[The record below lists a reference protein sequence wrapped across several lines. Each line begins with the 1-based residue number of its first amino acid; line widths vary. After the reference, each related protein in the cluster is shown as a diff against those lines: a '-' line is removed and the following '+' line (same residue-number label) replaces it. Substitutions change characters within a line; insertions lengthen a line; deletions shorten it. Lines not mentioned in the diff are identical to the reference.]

1 MRALSLVLAF
11 PLLCLPSVVQAASL
25 RCGTALVSDG
35 ASKSDVVAKCGEPI
49 AKESRSESE
58 EVKTKDAAGDT
69 SVKRVVHKTFE
80 EWTYNFGPNRLMQ
93 VVVFENGK
101 LIDVKSG
108 GYGR

>member
-1 MRALSLVLAF
+1 MRSFWLAVAV
-11 PLLCLPSVVQAASL
+11 SVVWVPVAAQAAAL

-49 AKESRSESE
+49 AKESRTESE
-58 EVKTKDAAGDT
+58 EVKERDGDT
-69 SVKRVVHKTFE
+69 STKRVVNKTFE

-101 LIDVKSG
+101 LIDVKSS

>member
-1 MRALSLVLAF
+1 MRSLMLAVAVALMWVPGA
-11 PLLCLPSVVQAASL
+11 VQAASL
-25 RCGTALVSDG
+25 RCGSALVSDG
-35 ASKSDVVAKCGEPI
+35 ASKSDVIAKCGEPI

-58 EVKTKDAAGDT
+58 ETKMRDGDT
-69 SVKRVVHKTFE
+69 STKRVVQKTFE

>member
-1 MRALSLVLAF
+1 MRALWMAVAVSLLWV
-11 PLLCLPSVVQAASL
+11 PMTGQAASL
-25 RCGTALVSDG
+25 RCGTALVADG
-35 ASKSDVVAKCGEPI
+35 SSKSDVLAKCGEPL

-58 EVKTKDAAGDT
+58 EVKTRDGDT
-69 SVKRVVHKTFE
+69 SAKRTVQKTFE

-101 LIDVKSG
+101 LIDVKSA